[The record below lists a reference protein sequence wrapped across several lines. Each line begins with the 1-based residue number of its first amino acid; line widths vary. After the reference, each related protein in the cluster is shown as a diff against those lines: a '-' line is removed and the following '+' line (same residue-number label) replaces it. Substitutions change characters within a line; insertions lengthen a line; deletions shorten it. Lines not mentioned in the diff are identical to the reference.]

1 VFTAIG
7 KIVAKAYGAVSFVV
21 GIGKQMVPF
30 VRAAREL
37 SPDLDRVV
45 DRIEAQVTA
54 GGDAADDWIDRNV
67 EAVRALDNFFSEL
80 VVAGQAGRE
89 VTALALR
96 FSQAETPDTITPR
109 ETETLV
115 LAVAALRAA
124 LADLGTADD
133 LEKMLAGL

>member
-1 VFTAIG
+1 
-7 KIVAKAYGAVSFVV
+7 
-21 GIGKQMVPF
+21 
-30 VRAAREL
+30 
-37 SPDLDRVV
+37 
-45 DRIEAQVTA
+45 
-54 GGDAADDWIDRNV
+54 
-67 EAVRALDNFFSEL
+67 
-80 VVAGQAGRE
+80 
-89 VTALALR
+89 LALR